1 MEYFIILM
9 SQIINFMKTP
19 FTVWGYSFSFWGVF
33 MLIMILSV
41 VMWFIG
47 EVFES

>member
-1 MEYFIILM
+1 MEYFVSLM
-9 SQIINFMKTP
+9 TQIINFMKTP
-19 FTVWGYSFSFWGVF
+19 FTIWGYAFSLWGVF

-47 EVFES
+47 EVFNG

>member
-1 MEYFIILM
+1 MEYFISLM
-9 SQIINFMKTP
+9 TQIIDFMKTP
-19 FTVWGYSFSFWGVF
+19 FTIWGYSFSFWGVF